1 MKHYESSSKRKN
13 EKLYILPHLMQ
24 FFKTDF

>member
-1 MKHYESSSKRKN
+1 MKHYERSSKRKN

-24 FFKTDF
+24 FLKAEF